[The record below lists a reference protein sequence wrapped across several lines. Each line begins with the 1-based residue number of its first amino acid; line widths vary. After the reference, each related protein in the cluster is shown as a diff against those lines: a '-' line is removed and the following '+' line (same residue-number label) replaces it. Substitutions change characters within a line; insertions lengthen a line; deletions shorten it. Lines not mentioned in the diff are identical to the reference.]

1 MRKILIVSDDFYPF
15 FRGGA
20 GYIAYL
26 QAKALAEKNF
36 KVFVFTTNQ
45 NKKNYKIRGINVR
58 SVFSPFP
65 LVFRK
70 FLRIA
75 NPFVLP
81 KFANYLEEIKPDLIH
96 FHNIHTSISYYA
108 IKIASKFTNKL
119 FITFHDLMFFYGG
132 KVREENIKNKKNN
145 LLIKIRLNL
154 IKDCKKI
161 CVSNALKEAYEK
173 SGLKIDFVLHNFIET
188 TKYRNIKLEKN
199 LRKKYKIS
207 VGKTALIAGRL
218 NNPMKG
224 LPLLE
229 KAIKGTK
236 TTLLAVGINKKNKKN
251 IIYIPWLDRK
261 KMNLIY
267 NLVDFVVVPS
277 NYIDPLPTVALEAM
291 SNAKPVIGTV
301 FGGTKEMVKDNY
313 NGYLINPNNIREL
326 RKKII
331 LLSENEKVIKIF
343 GKNGLIRYKKYFSKG
358 ALVKKL
364 INIYNFIQ

>member
-26 QAKALAEKNF
+26 QAKALTEKKF

-45 NKKNYKIRGINVR
+45 GKKNYKIKGISIR
-58 SVFSPFP
+58 SAFSPLP

-70 FLRIA
+70 FLGLA
-75 NPFVLP
+75 NPFILP
-81 KFANYLEEIKPDLIH
+81 KFANYLEELKPDLIH

-108 IKIASKFTNKL
+108 VKIANKFTNKL

-132 KVREENIKNKKNN
+132 KVRKEDIKTKKNN
-145 LLIKIRLNL
+145 LLIKIRMSL
-154 IKDCKKI
+154 IKDCRKI

-188 TKYRNIKLEKN
+188 TEYKNIKLEKN
-199 LRKKYKIS
+199 LRKKYTTS
-207 VGKTALIAGRL
+207 RGKTALIAGRL
-218 NNPMKG
+218 NSPMKG

-236 TTLLAVGINKKNKKN
+236 TILLAVGINKKNKKN
-251 IIYIPWLDRK
+251 VIYIPWLDRK

-267 NLVDFVVVPS
+267 SLVDFVIVPS
-277 NYIDPLPTVALEAM
+277 NYIDPLPTVVLEAM
-291 SNAKPVIGTV
+291 SNAKPVIGTI
-301 FGGTKEMVKDNY
+301 FGGTKEMIKDNY
-313 NGYLINPNNIREL
+313 NGYLINPNNISGL

-331 LLSENEKVIKIF
+331 LLSENEKVVKLF
-343 GKNGLIRYKKYFSKG
+343 GKNGFTRYKKYFSKDV
-358 ALVKKL
+358 LVKKL
-364 INIYNFIQ
+364 INIYNDFN